1 MAYSTHES
9 LRHDL
14 PAYALGSLS
23 VGEAAEVERHLDAC
37 EECRS
42 ALREY
47 EEVMRLLPHALP
59 IVEPSPS
66 ARAALL
72 SRVQG
77 NGQTGRRFPRARRA
91 ATHWYAFAAAA
102 ILLLAT
108 VTVAMWD
115 QSGNDPAENP
125 IGLVDDLRGRE
136 TVQMLAMTGSEHAP
150 AAVGQIIVDPGDTR
164 AALMVS
170 GLPALPSGYEYQFWF
185 VQPDNTR
192 VSGGVFRVDANGSAI
207 VAIDAPREFSRAWRC
222 GVTEE
227 PAGGS
232 PAPTGRNVLSA
243 SYYEPVDTDYP
254 DPG

>member
-1 MAYSTHES
+1 MTYASHES
-9 LRHDL
+9 LQQDL
-14 PAYALGSLS
+14 AAFALGSLDA
-23 VGEAAEVERHLDAC
+23 EATADVRRHLSHCADC
-37 EECRS
+37 QGV
-42 ALREY
+42 LREY

-72 SRVQG
+72 SRVQD
-77 NGQTGRRFPRARRA
+77 GQRGGTSARRRWSVPA
-91 ATHWYAFAAAA
+91 HWYAIAAAA

-108 VTVAMWD
+108 VTVAMWS
-115 QSGNDPAENP
+115 QNATQAPESPL
-125 IGLVDDLRGRE
+125 GLVDELRRRD
-136 TVQMLAMTGSEHAP
+136 TVQMLAMMGSEHAP

-170 GLPALPSGYEYQFWF
+170 GLPAPPSGYEYQFWF
-185 VQPDNTR
+185 VQPDDTR
-192 VSGGVFRVDANGSAI
+192 VSGGVFSVDANGSAI

-232 PAPTGRNVLSA
+232 PTPTGRNVLSA
-243 SYYEPVDTDYP
+243 SYFEPVDGEYP